1 MTLNELKFTLRVI
14 AASPK
19 ELHEWNLSK
28 LDTGGLIKLPV
39 AFFERPLLYPHQAVV
54 SEKWIGSHV
63 LPDQTIHLDNLD
75 LYRYTEE
82 ETTATVMENY
92 LRSGRYSWSSDSTDR
107 DLYVDLTNR
116 AIVVHEREEEYVRF
130 GNSFKCNREFY
141 FTYGSGSLDVL
152 LNDPDKRIEKRL
164 EALRRSAMD
173 EAFDY
178 SENLRKDTY
187 CNQLYRNLS
196 DRHLSPEK

>member
-28 LDTGGLIKLPV
+28 LDTGGLIKIPV
-39 AFFERPLLYPHQAVV
+39 AFFERPLLYPHQALV
-54 SEKWIGSHV
+54 SEKWSGSHV
-63 LPDQTIHLDNLD
+63 LPDQIVHLDNLD

-92 LRSGRYSWSSDSTDR
+92 LRSRRYSWTSDFTDR
-107 DLYVDLTNR
+107 DLYIDLTNR
-116 AIVVHEREEEYVRF
+116 AVVLHEREEKYTGV
-130 GNSFKCNREFY
+130 GNSFECIREFY
-141 FTYGSGSLDVL
+141 FTYGGGSLDVL
-152 LNDPDKRIEKRL
+152 LNDPDKRLEERL
-164 EALRRSAMD
+164 ESLWRSAMGV
-173 EAFDY
+173 AFDY
-178 SENLRKDTY
+178 SENLRKDMY

-196 DRHLSPEK
+196 DRYLSPEK